1 MNDTIKRVVYDIVQ
15 DSIAKVV
22 YDIVQD
28 GIAKGTNVRKT
39 AKVIQD
45 TLNIDRQLAL
55 DLAIASS
62 AIIRTRDTL
71 ERYNKSNVVD
81 KVQIICGN
89 CNCSNCSK
97 HDYKIVDLSEC
108 KIGVNIPPFNVG
120 CKGCI
125 APYID

>member
-28 GIAKGTNVRKT
+28 SIAKGTNVRKT

-55 DLAIASS
+55 DLAITSS

-81 KVQIICGN
+81 KVQIMCGN